1 MPHHQ
6 KKQRYAILKIDLI
19 SLFYKSTAIDKV
31 KEVIKNNILQL
42 IPSITP
48 YINRFIKGFIC
59 MIIYVACWPIL
70 AFLAG
75 KLIPA
80 IGSGELSTV
89 TNIII
94 NSLVVFLIQK
104 TAQYGQDV
112 YIAKPSLEI
121 SEVMRQSLFSKI
133 HKIKMNFIN
142 NISAGD
148 ITYRLTEDA
157 DRVSEVIYKT
167 FQDTLPC
174 VLQLLAVIIYMFYL
188 DWSLTI
194 STFIL
199 APIIV
204 LSVNNFG
211 KRVLIA
217 SEKSQEST
225 SDLAGLIG
233 ESINGI
239 STIRSFAAENWIKGR
254 FNTRLRSNKQAKYK
268 TLKLLAIQH
277 PIVGFIEAF
286 GILAI
291 LGLGALRINLG
302 LLNSEEFSSFF
313 AAILMLIDPISHI
326 STNFNEYKQAEASLK
341 RLKKINMQPMEKD
354 EWNLE
359 KISKIKGK
367 IEFNHVSFEYKKDN
381 EVLKDITLKISK
393 GQVIAFVG
401 SSGAGKSTMMSLI
414 LKFISPKIGDIYID
428 DKNIRSISS
437 IDIRSNIAL
446 VQQQPFL
453 FSGRI
458 IDVIKMGR
466 DFSEDDVIK
475 SAKIANAH
483 EFILKLPSKY
493 ETNITERGS
502 NFSGGQIQ
510 RLAIARAILG
520 NPSILLLDEATSALD
535 SDSEAEV
542 QKGLNQAMNNRTVIV
557 VAHRLSTTQGADKI
571 VVFDKGKIVDSGK
584 HIDLFNKD
592 GIYKELCEK
601 QLIKV
606 T

>member
-1 MPHHQ
+1 M
-6 KKQRYAILKIDLI
+6 
-19 SLFYKSTAIDKV
+19 
-31 KEVIKNNILQL
+31 
-42 IPSITP
+42 
-48 YINRFIKGFIC
+48 
-59 MIIYVACWPIL
+59 
-70 AFLAG
+70 
-75 KLIPA
+75 
-80 IGSGELSTV
+80 
-89 TNIII
+89 
-94 NSLVVFLIQK
+94 
-104 TAQYGQDV
+104 
-112 YIAKPSLEI
+112 
-121 SEVMRQSLFSKI
+121 
-133 HKIKMNFIN
+133 
-142 NISAGD
+142 
-148 ITYRLTEDA
+148 
-157 DRVSEVIYKT
+157 
-167 FQDTLPC
+167 
-174 VLQLLAVIIYMFYL
+174 
-188 DWSLTI
+188 
-194 STFIL
+194 
-199 APIIV
+199 
-204 LSVNNFG
+204 
-211 KRVLIA
+211 A

-225 SDLAGLIG
+225 SDLASIIG

-239 STIRSFAAENWIKGR
+239 STIRSSAAENWIKGR

-354 EWNLE
+354 EQNLE
-359 KISKIKGK
+359 KIAAINGK

-414 LKFISPKIGDIYID
+414 LKFISPKTGDIYID
-428 DKNIRSISS
+428 DKNLKSISS

-458 IDVIKMGR
+458 IDVINMGR
-466 DFSEDDVIK
+466 NFSEEEVIK
-475 SAKIANAH
+475 SAKMANAH
-483 EFILKLPSKY
+483 EFILKLPKKY

-510 RLAIARAILG
+510 RIAIARAILG

-542 QKGLNQAMNNRTVIV
+542 QKGLNQAMNNRTVII

>member
-6 KKQRYAILKIDLI
+6 KKQGYAILKTDLI

-48 YINRFIKGFIC
+48 YTNRFIKGFIC

-94 NSLVVFLIQK
+94 NSLVIFLIQK

-254 FNTRLRSNKQAKYK
+254 FNTKLRSNKQAKYK

-341 RLKKINMQPMEKD
+341 RLKKLNMQPMEKD
-354 EWNLE
+354 EQNLK
-359 KISKIKGK
+359 KISKINGK

-466 DFSEDDVIK
+466 DFSEEDVIK

-483 EFILKLPSKY
+483 EFIIKLPSKY
-493 ETNITERGS
+493 KTNITERGS

-542 QKGLNQAMNNRTVIV
+542 QKGLNQAMNNRTVII

-571 VVFDKGKIVDSGK
+571 IVFDKGKIIDSGK

>member
-1 MPHHQ
+1 
-6 KKQRYAILKIDLI
+6 
-19 SLFYKSTAIDKV
+19 
-31 KEVIKNNILQL
+31 
-42 IPSITP
+42 
-48 YINRFIKGFIC
+48 
-59 MIIYVACWPIL
+59 
-70 AFLAG
+70 
-75 KLIPA
+75 
-80 IGSGELSTV
+80 
-89 TNIII
+89 
-94 NSLVVFLIQK
+94 
-104 TAQYGQDV
+104 
-112 YIAKPSLEI
+112 
-121 SEVMRQSLFSKI
+121 LFSKI

-354 EWNLE
+354 ERNLE
-359 KISKIKGK
+359 KIAKINGK

-466 DFSEDDVIK
+466 NFSEDDVIK

-542 QKGLNQAMNNRTVIV
+542 QKGLNQAMNNRTVII

>member
-359 KISKIKGK
+359 KISKMKGK

-414 LKFISPKIGDIYID
+414 LKFISPKIGNIYID
-428 DKNIRSISS
+428 DKNISSISS

-466 DFSEDDVIK
+466 NYSEEDVIK

-542 QKGLNQAMNNRTVIV
+542 QKGLNQAMNNRTVII

>member
-1 MPHHQ
+1 MPRLQ

-354 EWNLE
+354 ERNLD
-359 KISKIKGK
+359 KIAKINGN

-414 LKFISPKIGDIYID
+414 LKFISPKTGDIYID

-466 DFSEDDVIK
+466 NFSEDDVIK

-542 QKGLNQAMNNRTVIV
+542 QKGLNQAMNNRTVII

>member
-1 MPHHQ
+1 
-6 KKQRYAILKIDLI
+6 
-19 SLFYKSTAIDKV
+19 
-31 KEVIKNNILQL
+31 
-42 IPSITP
+42 
-48 YINRFIKGFIC
+48 

-80 IGSGELSTV
+80 IGTGNLSSV
-89 TNIII
+89 SNIII
-94 NSLVVFLIQK
+94 KSLVIFLIQK
-104 TAQYGQDV
+104 IAQFGQDV
-112 YIAKPSLEI
+112 YIAEPSLEI
-121 SEVMRQSLFSKI
+121 SEVMRQNLFSKI

-157 DRVSEVIYKT
+157 DRVSEVIYKS

-174 VLQLLAVIIYMFYL
+174 ILQLLAVIIYMFYL
-188 DWSLTI
+188 DWSLTL

-204 LSVNNFG
+204 ISVNTFG
-211 KRVLIA
+211 KKVLLA

-239 STIRSFAAENWIKGR
+239 STIRAFAAENWIKGR
-254 FNTRLRSNKQAKYK
+254 FNKRLKNNKKAKYK
-268 TLKLLAIQH
+268 TLKLLAFQH
-277 PIVGFIEAF
+277 PVVGFIEAF
-286 GILAI
+286 GILSI

-326 STNFNEYKQAEASLK
+326 STNFNEFKQAEASLK
-341 RLKKINMQPMEKD
+341 RLKKINLEPIEQSE
-354 EWNLE
+354 ENL
-359 KISKIKGK
+359 KSISKIDGK
-367 IEFNHVSFEYKKDN
+367 IEFKKVNFEYKKDN
-381 EVLKDITLKISK
+381 KVLKDITLEISK
-393 GQVIAFVG
+393 GQIIAFVG

-414 LKFISPKIGDIYID
+414 LKFITPTTGNIYID
-428 DKNIRSISS
+428 DKEIKSISS
-437 IDIRSNIAL
+437 KDIRLNIAL

-458 IDVIKMGR
+458 NDIIKMGR
-466 DFSEDDVIK
+466 SFSEKDVIN

-483 EFILKLPSKY
+483 NFIEKLPNKY
-493 ETNITERGS
+493 ETKISERGT
-502 NFSGGQIQ
+502 NLSGGQIQ
-510 RLAIARAILG
+510 RIAIARAILG

-535 SDSEAEV
+535 AESESEV

-557 VAHRLSTTQGADKI
+557 IAHRLSTTQGADKI
-571 VVFDKGKIVDSGK
+571 VVFHKGMIIDTGK

>member
-1 MPHHQ
+1 M
-6 KKQRYAILKIDLI
+6 
-19 SLFYKSTAIDKV
+19 FYKYTGVDKV
-31 KEVIKNNILQL
+31 KEIHKYNFLRL
-42 IPSITP
+42 IPPITP
-48 YINRFIKGFIC
+48 YVNRFIKGFIC
-59 MIIYVACWPIL
+59 MIVYVACWPIL

-80 IGSGELSTV
+80 IGSGDLSNV
-89 TNIII
+89 SDIII
-94 NSLVVFLIQK
+94 KSLIIFLIQK
-104 TAQYGQDV
+104 TAQFGQDV

-121 SEVMRQSLFSKI
+121 SEVMRGNLFSKI
-133 HKIKMNFIN
+133 HKIKMNFVEK
-142 NISAGD
+142 ISAGD

-174 VLQLLAVIIYMFYL
+174 ILQLLAVIIYMLYL
-188 DWSLTI
+188 DWSLTL
-194 STFIL
+194 STFVL

-204 LSVNNFG
+204 LSVNSFG
-211 KRVLIA
+211 KRVLKA

-239 STIRSFAAENWIKGR
+239 STIRAFAAENWIKNK
-254 FNTRLRSNKQAKYK
+254 FNKRLLTNKKAKYK
-268 TLKLLAIQH
+268 TLKLLAFQH

-302 LLNSEEFSSFF
+302 LLNNEEFSSFF

-326 STNFNEYKQAEASLK
+326 STNFNEYKQAEASFK
-341 RLKKINMQPMEKD
+341 RLKKL
-354 EWNLE
+354 NLE
-359 KISKIKGK
+359 PVEIEDINTINVPKIEGK
-367 IEFNHVSFEYKKDN
+367 IQFRKVNFEYKKN
-381 EVLKDITLKISK
+381 NAVLKNINLVIEK
-393 GQVIAFVG
+393 GEVTAFVG

-414 LKFISPKIGDIYID
+414 LKFLSPSTGEIYID
-428 DKNIRSISS
+428 DKNIKSINSK
-437 IDIRSNIAL
+437 DIRVNIAL

-453 FSGRI
+453 FSGKI
-458 IDVIKMGR
+458 IEVIKMGR
-466 DFSEDDVIK
+466 KFSEEEVIK

-483 EFILKLPSKY
+483 NFIQKLPNKY
-493 ETNITERGS
+493 DTKINERGS

-510 RLAIARAILG
+510 RIAIARAILG

-535 SDSEAEV
+535 ADSEAEV

-557 VAHRLSTTQGADKI
+557 VAHRLATTQGADKI
-571 VVFDKGKIVDSGK
+571 VVFDKGEIIDMGK
-584 HIDLFNKD
+584 HLDLLNKK

-601 QLIKV
+601 QLIKKM
-606 T
+606 

>member
-1 MPHHQ
+1 M
-6 KKQRYAILKIDLI
+6 
-19 SLFYKSTAIDKV
+19 FYKYTGVDKV
-31 KEVIKNNILQL
+31 KEIHKYNFLRL
-42 IPSITP
+42 IPPITP
-48 YINRFIKGFIC
+48 YVNRFIKGFIC
-59 MIIYVACWPIL
+59 MIVYVTCWPIL

-80 IGSGELSTV
+80 IGSGDLSSV
-89 TNIII
+89 SDIII
-94 NSLVVFLIQK
+94 KSLIIFLIQK
-104 TAQYGQDV
+104 TAQFGQDV

-121 SEVMRQSLFSKI
+121 SEVMRGNLFSKI
-133 HKIKMNFIN
+133 HKIKMNFVEK
-142 NISAGD
+142 ISAGD

-174 VLQLLAVIIYMFYL
+174 ILQLLAVIIYMLYL
-188 DWSLTI
+188 DWSLTL
-194 STFIL
+194 STFVL

-204 LSVNNFG
+204 LSVNSFG
-211 KRVLIA
+211 KRVLKA

-239 STIRSFAAENWIKGR
+239 STIRAFAAENWIKNK
-254 FNTRLRSNKQAKYK
+254 FNKRLLTNKKAKYK
-268 TLKLLAIQH
+268 TLKLLAFQH

-302 LLNSEEFSSFF
+302 LLNNEEFSSFF

-326 STNFNEYKQAEASLK
+326 STNFNEYKQAEASFK
-341 RLKKINMQPMEKD
+341 RLKKL
-354 EWNLE
+354 NLE
-359 KISKIKGK
+359 PVEIEDINTINVPKIEGK
-367 IEFNHVSFEYKKDN
+367 IQFRKVNFEYKKN
-381 EVLKDITLKISK
+381 NAVLKNINLVIEK
-393 GQVIAFVG
+393 GEVTAFVG

-414 LKFISPKIGDIYID
+414 LKFLSPSTGEIYID
-428 DKNIRSISS
+428 DKNIKSINSK
-437 IDIRSNIAL
+437 DIRVNIAL

-453 FSGRI
+453 FSGKI
-458 IDVIKMGR
+458 IEVIKMGR
-466 DFSEDDVIK
+466 KFSEEEVIK

-483 EFILKLPSKY
+483 NFIQRLPNKY
-493 ETNITERGS
+493 DTKINERGS

-510 RLAIARAILG
+510 RIAIARAILG

-535 SDSEAEV
+535 ADSEAEV

-557 VAHRLSTTQGADKI
+557 VAHRLATTQGADKI
-571 VVFDKGKIVDSGK
+571 VVFDKGEIIDMGK
-584 HIDLFNKD
+584 HLDLLNKK

-601 QLIKV
+601 QLIKKM
-606 T
+606 